1 MKTVNWEE
9 VYRSF
14 GAERDRGHLVDLI
27 RKTKGFER
35 LSAIRSFYK
44 MAEADI
50 LNAGR
55 AEWGIDPYEVDWL
68 MVFTPI
74 ENALWYDIRMS
85 GAVLYPQYPVL
96 NYFVDFGNP
105 VAKVAIECDGA
116 AFHRDT
122 AKDEAR
128 QRAIEAAGWSVYRL
142 SGKECLTD
150 YDEENHCAGVARQFV
165 DELVANHQIGRR
177 GRHA

>member
-1 MKTVNWEE
+1 MSAPNWDE
-9 VYRSF
+9 VFRIIE
-14 GAERDRGHLVDLI
+14 AERERAPLVEKI
-27 RKTKGFER
+27 RRSKGFER
-35 LSAIRSFYK
+35 LDAIRSFYK
-44 MAEADI
+44 LASADI
-50 LNAGR
+50 VKAGR
-55 AEWGIDPYEVDWL
+55 AEWGVDPYEVDWL

-74 ENALWYDIRMS
+74 ENALWYDIRGA

-150 YDEENHCAGVARQFV
+150 YDEENHCAGVARQFI

-177 GRHA
+177 G